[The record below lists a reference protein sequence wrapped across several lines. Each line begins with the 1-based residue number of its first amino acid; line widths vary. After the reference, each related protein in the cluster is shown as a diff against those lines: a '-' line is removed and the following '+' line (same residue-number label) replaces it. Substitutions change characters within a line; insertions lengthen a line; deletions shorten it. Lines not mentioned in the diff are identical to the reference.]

1 MIVCLAIAP
10 SSAPATDPNEQQVVQ
25 DLGAV
30 LAWRMGPEAIE
41 EHCRSADPE
50 GVDARKAALK
60 SWLDK
65 NDALIKAVDSRVA
78 EVAPMLNPNA
88 KGDAMEQAIRAQV
101 KAMLLDD
108 VFAEKGPNEV
118 QGICKAEADPAS
130 PRWNNPGMPA
140 VPESLAA
147 LYDWKTTRDK
157 K

>member
-1 MIVCLAIAP
+1 MA
-10 SSAPATDPNEQQVVQ
+10 APAADTNEQEVVQ

-30 LAWRMGPEAIE
+30 LAWRIGPETIE

-50 GVDARKAALK
+50 GVDARKGALK

-78 EVAPMLNPNA
+78 EVAPLLNPNA
-88 KGDAMEQAIRAQV
+88 KGDEVAQAIRAQV
-101 KAMLLDD
+101 KTILLDG
-108 VFAEKGPNEV
+108 VFAEKSPNEV
-118 QGICKAEADPAS
+118 KGICKAEADPAS
-130 PRWNNPGMPA
+130 PRWNNTGMPE
-140 VPESLAA
+140 VQESLAA